1 MAQSSINDAIIEIEA
16 NPYPDMDVST
26 YINQD
31 IWFKVITGKMDLKMV
46 QCIYWSMD
54 PEIDATAEELYTI
67 SPDYY
72 NGRKFCYGRGKN
84 RVTEN
89 DLFLPSPDHVIPMV
103 HGGPKTIDNLK
114 IVPRKYNIW
123 KRDILK
129 EDWNDFRQ
137 FMDSY
142 YA

>member
-67 SPDYY
+67 SPDCY